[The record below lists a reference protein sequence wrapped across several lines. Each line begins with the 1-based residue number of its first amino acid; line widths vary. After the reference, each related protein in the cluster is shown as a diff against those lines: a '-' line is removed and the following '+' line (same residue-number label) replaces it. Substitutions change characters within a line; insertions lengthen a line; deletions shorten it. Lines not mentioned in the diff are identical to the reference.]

1 MDIKGIKMSATNK
14 AFITYL
20 MVSILI
26 IFIESLSGVSLNIYH
41 YLDIFLKTFSEV
53 TTPMLPTS
61 GNWADSAKDVISMTN
76 MVRFFFR
83 IISSPIPLIIAI
95 TVHYM
100 DNK

>member
-1 MDIKGIKMSATNK
+1 MTATSK

-20 MVSILI
+20 IVSIFI

-41 YLDIFLKTFSEV
+41 YLDIYLKMFSEI

-61 GNWADSAKDVISMTN
+61 GNWADSAKDAISITN

-83 IISSPIPLIIAI
+83 IVSSPIPLIITI
-95 TVHYM
+95 IVYYM

>member
-1 MDIKGIKMSATNK
+1 MTATSK

-20 MVSILI
+20 IVSIFI

-41 YLDIFLKTFSEV
+41 YLDIYLKTFSEV

-61 GNWADSAKDVISMTN
+61 GNWADSAKDAISMTN
-76 MVRFFFR
+76 MVRFFIR

-95 TVHYM
+95 IVYYM

>member
-1 MDIKGIKMSATNK
+1 MTATSK

-20 MVSILI
+20 IVSIFI
-26 IFIESLSGVSLNIYH
+26 IFIESLSGVSLNIYN
-41 YLDIFLKTFSEV
+41 YLDIYLKTFSEV

-61 GNWADSAKDVISMTN
+61 GNWADSTKDAISITN

-83 IISSPIPLIIAI
+83 IVSSPIPLIITI
-95 TVHYM
+95 IVYYM